1 MPVPA
6 TRPSVRRPQSDQQL
20 RRPQPQPSAPDPAT
34 PQQFF
39 ASLGDGRQV
48 FDALE
53 RVPGAMFMVK
63 DLHSR
68 YLFMSRALKEAIHL
82 PADFD
87 VTGRTDFDLFPR
99 IIAENFRQN
108 DRRVFQTG
116 QPLVQEIHATGF
128 FDHPTSWCYSSKYPL
143 HDQCGRV
150 IGLITIN
157 EKHTDV
163 MGAGSEL
170 DRLLPAIDHISR
182 HYAMR
187 ITIAALARLCGFSSS
202 HFMRIFRQRLL
213 MTPRAYIEQVRLFHA
228 SDSLRRTAASVAEI
242 ALAAG
247 FYDPSSFVKRFKRF
261 TGLTPLHYR
270 RQQQHRTRAALAIPA
285 VP

>member
-1 MPVPA
+1 
-6 TRPSVRRPQSDQQL
+6 
-20 RRPQPQPSAPDPAT
+20 
-34 PQQFF
+34 
-39 ASLGDGRQV
+39 
-48 FDALE
+48 
-53 RVPGAMFMVK
+53 MFMVK

-82 PADFD
+82 PEDFD
-87 VTGRTDFDLFPR
+87 VMGRTDFDFFPR

-143 HDQCGRV
+143 HDQRGRV
-150 IGLITIN
+150 MGLITIN

-182 HYAMR
+182 HYATR
-187 ITIAALARLCGFSSS
+187 ITIAALARLCAFSSS

-242 ALAAG
+242 ALASG

-261 TGLTPLHYR
+261 TGQTPLRFR
-270 RQQQHRTRAALAIPA
+270 RQQQHRTRAAMAIPA
-285 VP
+285 VG